1 MFEEKRRRAI
11 EERMPRQF
19 GLADQADEL
28 EIRQRLDVRRDV
40 HAANRLDLAL
50 RERLAIG
57 DDRQRLQ
64 RGAPQPVRTIH
75 LQKRTHIPPA
85 ARLRLETVRAARTDE
100 TEAAAGDLEG
110 LLHAAN
116 RLGDLL
122 RRARAIDVH
131 DLLVLAVLGLDGL
144 HGLAQLRR
152 RQRRLAREEK
162 RAHDFLQGA
171 RQRNLHLVTHS
182 RPVSPKACR
191 PAPRGTAES

>member
-1 MFEEKRRRAI
+1 MFEKERRRAV
-11 EERMPRQF
+11 EKRVPRQL
-19 GLADQADEL
+19 GLADKPHEL
-28 EIRQRLDVRRDV
+28 KVCQRLDVRRDV

-50 RERLAIG
+50 RERLAVG
-57 DDRQRLQ
+57 DDRERLQ
-64 RGAPQPVRTIH
+64 RRTPQPVRAVH
-75 LQKRTHIPPA
+75 LQERAHVAPA
-85 ARLRLETVRAARTDE
+85 ARLRLETIRAARADE
-100 TEAAAGDLEG
+100 AEAAAGDLQR

-122 RRARAIDVH
+122 RRARAVDVH

-152 RQRRLAREEK
+152 RQRRLACEEE
-162 RAHDFLQGA
+162 RAHDLLQGA